1 LGVITYK
8 VFDSP
13 TGVKGNFNNMSNNT
27 FTAIINTLNR
37 ELKRMIS
44 RPIYFISTILI
55 MSFSYVFFLTFFNE
69 GQPNKMPIAV
79 VDLDNSSVSR
89 QFARNLEV
97 MQHCHI
103 VMRLNS
109 HKEAREEMQ
118 RGNIYAFVEIKK
130 NFAKEAVSN
139 LRPSITFYINDGYLI
154 AGSLISKDI
163 TYISAVTSIGMQQK
177 ILRAKGMD
185 ENRIKGIIQPIVLD
199 SHLIGNPWANYGTYL
214 LNVILPGILQ
224 LMVLMMTVFPIGVEY
239 KERTSREW
247 LKNSDNSMFAA
258 LTGKLLPYT
267 VIYTIL
273 GIIGNMLLFRYMH
286 YPLNSSIGWMFLATF
301 LLVLSSQAVGIL
313 FIGITPVLRDGVT
326 FAGLFGMLGVTFAG
340 STFPIEQMPAGTR
353 IFSNFFP
360 IHHYFNIYVNQA
372 LNGIG
377 MHNSLLS
384 VIALL
389 SFSVLPLFV
398 FVRLKKAAINQN
410 FPIK

>member
-1 LGVITYK
+1 MK
-8 VFDSP
+8 
-13 TGVKGNFNNMSNNT
+13 NNT
-27 FTAIINTLNR
+27 FTAILNTLNR
-37 ELKRMIS
+37 ELKRMKS

-55 MSFSYVFFLTFFNE
+55 LSFSYLFFLTFFNE

-79 VDLDNSSVSR
+79 VDMDNSTVSR

-109 HKEAREEMQ
+109 YKEAREEMQ
-118 RGNIYAFVEIKK
+118 LGNIYAFVEIKR

-139 LRPSITFYINDGYLI
+139 LRPSITFYINDAYLI

-177 ILRAKGMD
+177 ILRAKGID

-247 LKNSDNSMFAA
+247 LIGSNNSMFAA

-267 VIYTIL
+267 VIFTII
-273 GIIGNMLLFRYMH
+273 GIIGNVFLFRYMH

-301 LLVLSSQAVGIL
+301 LLVLSSQTVGVL

-340 STFPIEQMPAGTR
+340 STFPIEQMPVATR
-353 IFSNFFP
+353 IFSDFFP
-360 IHHYFNIYVNQA
+360 LHHYFNIYVNQA
-372 LNGIG
+372 LNGVG
-377 MHNSLLS
+377 MRYSILS

-389 SFSVLPLFV
+389 SFSILPLFV
-398 FVRLKKAAINQN
+398 FIRLKKAAIHQN

>member
-1 LGVITYK
+1 
-8 VFDSP
+8 
-13 TGVKGNFNNMSNNT
+13 MSNNT

-44 RPIYFISTILI
+44 RPIYFISTVLI

-89 QFARNLEV
+89 QFARNLEI

-103 VMRLNS
+103 EMRLNS

-177 ILRAKGMD
+177 ILRAKGVD

-273 GIIGNMLLFRYMH
+273 GVIGNMLLFRYMH

-377 MHNSLLS
+377 MHYSLLS

-389 SFSVLPLFV
+389 SFSIFPLFV
-398 FVRLKKAAINQN
+398 FIRLKKAAINQN

>member
-1 LGVITYK
+1 
-8 VFDSP
+8 
-13 TGVKGNFNNMSNNT
+13 MSNNT

-44 RPIYFISTILI
+44 RPIYFISTVLI

-89 QFARNLEV
+89 QFARNLEI

-103 VMRLNS
+103 EMRLNS

-177 ILRAKGMD
+177 ILRAKGVD

-273 GIIGNMLLFRYMH
+273 GVIGNMLLFRYMH

-353 IFSNFFP
+353 MFSNFFP

-377 MHNSLLS
+377 MHYSLLS

-389 SFSVLPLFV
+389 SFSIFPLFV
-398 FVRLKKAAINQN
+398 FIRLKKAAINQN

>member
-1 LGVITYK
+1 MK
-8 VFDSP
+8 
-13 TGVKGNFNNMSNNT
+13 NNT
-27 FTAIINTLNR
+27 FTAILNTLNR
-37 ELKRMIS
+37 ELKRMKS

-55 MSFSYVFFLTFFNE
+55 LSFSYLFFLTFFNE

-79 VDLDNSSVSR
+79 VDMDNSTVSR

-109 HKEAREEMQ
+109 YKEAREEMQ
-118 RGNIYAFVEIKK
+118 LGNIYAFVEIKR

-139 LRPSITFYINDGYLI
+139 LRPSITFYINDAYLI

-177 ILRAKGMD
+177 ILRAKGID

-247 LKNSDNSMFAA
+247 LIGSNNSMFAA

-267 VIYTIL
+267 VIFTII

-301 LLVLSSQAVGIL
+301 LLVLSSQTVGVL

-340 STFPIEQMPAGTR
+340 STFPIEQMPVATR
-353 IFSNFFP
+353 IFSDFFP
-360 IHHYFNIYVNQA
+360 LHHYFNIYVNQA
-372 LNGIG
+372 LNGVG
-377 MHNSLLS
+377 MRYSILS

-389 SFSVLPLFV
+389 SFSILPLFV
-398 FVRLKKAAINQN
+398 FIRLKKAAIHQN

>member
-1 LGVITYK
+1 
-8 VFDSP
+8 
-13 TGVKGNFNNMSNNT
+13 MSNNT

-44 RPIYFISTILI
+44 RPIYFISTVLI

-89 QFARNLEV
+89 QFARNLEI

-163 TYISAVTSIGMQQK
+163 TYISAVTSVGMQQK
-177 ILRAKGMD
+177 ILRAKGVD

-273 GIIGNMLLFRYMH
+273 GVIGNMLLFRYMH

-377 MHNSLLS
+377 MHHSLLS

-389 SFSVLPLFV
+389 SFSVFPLFV
-398 FVRLKKAAINQN
+398 FIRLKKAAINQN

>member
-1 LGVITYK
+1 
-8 VFDSP
+8 
-13 TGVKGNFNNMSNNT
+13 
-27 FTAIINTLNR
+27 
-37 ELKRMIS
+37 MIS

>member
-1 LGVITYK
+1 
-8 VFDSP
+8 
-13 TGVKGNFNNMSNNT
+13 
-27 FTAIINTLNR
+27 
-37 ELKRMIS
+37 MIS

-103 VMRLNS
+103 VIRLNS

-239 KERTSREW
+239 KERTSR
-247 LKNSDNSMFAA
+247 
-258 LTGKLLPYT
+258 KLLPYT

>member
-1 LGVITYK
+1 
-8 VFDSP
+8 
-13 TGVKGNFNNMSNNT
+13 MSNNLY
-27 FTAIINTLNR
+27 TAIKQTLSR
-37 ELKRMIS
+37 ELKRMTS
-44 RPIYFISTILI
+44 RPIYFICTVLI
-55 MSFSYVFFLTFFNE
+55 MAFSYVFFLTFFNE
-69 GQPNKMPIAV
+69 GQPNKMPVGV
-79 VDLDNSSVSR
+79 VDLDNSAISR
-89 QFARNLEV
+89 QFTRNLRV
-97 MQHCHI
+97 MQHCEI

-130 NFAKEAVSN
+130 NFEKEAVSN
-139 LRPSITFYINDGYLI
+139 KRPLMTFYVNDGYLI
-154 AGSLISKDI
+154 AGSLISKDL
-163 TYISAVTSIGMQQK
+163 TYMSAATSIGMQQK
-177 ILRAKGMD
+177 ILRARGVEED
-185 ENRIKGIIQPIVLD
+185 RIMGIVQPIVLD
-199 SHLIGNPWANYGTYL
+199 THLIGNPWANYGTYL

-239 KERTSREW
+239 KERTTREW
-247 LKNSDNSMFAA
+247 LRNSDNSMLAA
-258 LTGKLLPYT
+258 LTGKLVPYT
-267 VIYTIL
+267 IIFTII
-273 GIIGNMLLFRYMH
+273 GIIGNMLLYRYMH

-301 LLVLSSQAVGIL
+301 LLVLSTQAIGII

-377 MHNSLLS
+377 AQYSYLS
-384 VIALL
+384 FIALL
-389 SFSVLPLFV
+389 SFTLLPLLV
-398 FVRLKKAAINQN
+398 FYRLKKAAIKQN